1 MKLQALL
8 FPFLF
13 LPFINDCN
21 NADAIKAQDETP
33 QSSSQINT
41 ITDTTKTHFGVMVAK
56 TQGTLVPPSQQAKI
70 AKALGVNYIRAR
82 IDLDSWGGS
91 NDAYEIYKSAG
102 LKVLLNVNSG
112 IPRSAAGEPS
122 PIPFPTDMDA
132 YSKKLNSIL
141 DKYKPEVVVIEN
153 EEDNPNYHS
162 GDAEDY
168 INELKTG
175 IQVAHSKGLK
185 VTNGGITYHEVC
197 AIIYDDMMQH
207 GKQQEAK
214 EFANKVF
221 PPAML
226 MRLSN
231 PSNQQIKRQLE
242 FGRRIIA
249 AYKTLDLDYVNF
261 HWYEPVKARGANGVG
276 KTDTVVDTKI
286 FEFAANY
293 IKTMTG
299 KPIMSNEFGVFN
311 TSPSL
316 TRGLLQAV
324 YNANLQYAIFYSSD
338 GGEGRAVALQN
349 VGGDLRENG
358 NAFREFVKQH
368 EAK

>member
-13 LPFINDCN
+13 LPLNKNCTDAI
-21 NADAIKAQDETP
+21 NADNSDTQT
-33 QSSSQINT
+33 SQADVHASA
-41 ITDTTKTHFGVMVAK
+41 DTTKSVRFGVMVAK
-56 TQGTLVPPSQQAKI
+56 TQGTVVPPSQQAKI
-70 AKALGVNYIRAR
+70 AKTLGVNYIRAR

-91 NDAYEIYKSAG
+91 NDAYDIYKDAG

-112 IPRSAAGEPS
+112 IPRSATGEPA
-122 PIPFPTDMDA
+122 PIPFPTDMA
-132 YSKKLNSIL
+132 SYSKTLSSIL

-153 EEDNPNYHS
+153 EEDNPNYHT
-162 GDAEDY
+162 GDANDY

-175 IQVAHSKGLK
+175 IQIAHSKGLK

-207 GKQQEAK
+207 GKEQEAK

-231 PSNQQIKRQLE
+231 ASGPQIKRQLE
-242 FGRRIIA
+242 FGRKIIA

-276 KTDTVVDTKI
+276 KTDTIVDTKI
-286 FEFAANY
+286 FEFVANY

-299 KPIMSNEFGVFN
+299 KPVMSNEFGVFN
-311 TSPSL
+311 TAPSL

-324 YNANLQYAIFYSSD
+324 YNSNLQYAIFYSSD

-349 VGGDLRENG
+349 LTGDLRENG
-358 NAFREFVKQH
+358 AAFRDFVKQYQ
-368 EAK
+368 AK